1 MRKDILTLFA
11 VLIMIIPRLLHAGFG
26 TIMEDG
32 LLVPSFLGYQCFEG
46 TGYDRDEVW
55 TEVLGSGGTINE
67 DYTDTVLQGSQS
79 LYLERSSASNYIHRT
94 ITASGTVYV
103 KLLWRPVSLSTSGS
117 HINIVGLF
125 NSDLTTTGALFGVVY
140 NTETSTFR
148 WLASDG
154 TSSFISSDDLNIA
167 TGHYFTIW
175 IKYVKGT
182 GVDGVLTMWY
192 ARDSTKFPGDS
203 VYVASTISGGNT
215 IDIEKIWISSGGS
228 SSCIIDMIGIA
239 STFEGLPW

>member
-1 MRKDILTLFA
+1 MRKYILTLVA
-11 VLIMIIPRLLHAGFG
+11 VLIMIIPRLLYAGFG

-32 LLVPSFLGYQCFEG
+32 LPVPSFLGYQCFEG

-103 KLLWRPVSLSTSGS
+103 KLLWRPVSLSTSGLLL
-117 HINIVGLF
+117 NIVGLY
-125 NSDLTTTGALFGVVY
+125 NSDLTTAGALFGVIY

-154 TSSFISSDDLNIA
+154 TSWFMSLDDSNIA

-182 GVDGVLTMWY
+182 GANGFLAIWY
-192 ARDSTKFPGDS
+192 ARDSTIFPGDLA
-203 VYVASTISGGNT
+203 YVVNTGVGGNA

-228 SSCIIDMIGIA
+228 SSCIIDRVGIA